1 MRPRPTAS
9 AARSRNQASVASCSR
24 TIARISKPIQKGAPK
39 AWEPRKM
46 LSDRDIERVKAER
59 LDRQMDITV
68 KILAMLAIACLTLG
82 LLAPT
87 GNRLLPK

>member
-1 MRPRPTAS
+1 
-9 AARSRNQASVASCSR
+9 
-24 TIARISKPIQKGAPK
+24 
-39 AWEPRKM
+39 M
-46 LSDRDIERVKAER
+46 LSDRDIERLKAER

-68 KILAMLAIACLTLG
+68 KILVVATMLAVAVSTLG

>member
-1 MRPRPTAS
+1 MDGTFEMRE
-9 AARSRNQASVASCSR
+9 SRGALPG
-24 TIARISKPIQKGAPK
+24 ISYV
-39 AWEPRKM
+39 
-46 LSDRDIERVKAER
+46 S

-68 KILAMLAIACLTLG
+68 KILAVATMLAVAVLTLG